1 MGSYLNPGN
10 KGFCES
16 LNSAIYVDKSM
27 LIERTNQ
34 VLNTRQKFMCVSR
47 PRRFGKSMAAD
58 MLAAYYDRDVDSLEL
73 FDKLAISG
81 EESCKKHLNQY
92 DVIKINMQEFLS
104 AAGSVGEMLSMLQ
117 SRIILD
123 LKRKYP
129 DYADSNHLMF
139 VMQDIFAYTKHP
151 FVILIDEWD
160 CLFREYRQDME
171 AQKQYLDFLRAWLKD
186 KEYVALAYMTG
197 ILPIKKYGSHSA
209 LNMFTEYSMTDPGN
223 LAEYFGFTE
232 REVKALC
239 TKYHMSFEE
248 AKAWYDGYQLVSHTE
263 KGNLCH
269 SMYSPKSVVESM
281 LRHRFGTYWN
291 QTETYEALKIY
302 IQMDMDGLKDAVVRM
317 LAGEGIPVNTGT
329 FSNDMTTFAIRDD
342 VLTLLVH
349 LGYLTYDSIDETV
362 RIPNKEVSQEY
373 VNAIRTM
380 DWHEVIASVEASRK
394 LLEALWAMDGKT
406 VAEGIDRAH
415 REISILQ
422 YNDEN
427 ALSCTIHLAFYF
439 AREYYTI
446 IREFP
451 SGKGFADICFLPRKL
466 YAEKPAVVV
475 ELKWDKDVYG
485 AIEQIK
491 DRQYVE
497 ALKDY
502 RGNILL
508 AGISYDKKT
517 KEHTCVIEKM
527 QK

>member
-1 MGSYLNPGN
+1 MGMYLNVGN
-10 KGFCES
+10 DGFRSVRKG
-16 LNSAIYVDKSM
+16 LYVDKTG
-27 LIERTNQ
+27 LISFVNAALGTKEK
-34 VLNTRQKFMCVSR
+34 LICVSR
-47 PRRFGKSMAAD
+47 PRRFGKSYAAQ
-58 MLAAYYDRDVDSLEL
+58 MLCAYYDKNCDSDSLFRDLKIAQDPSYQE
-73 FDKLAISG
+73 
-81 EESCKKHLNQY
+81 HRNRY
-92 DVIKINMQEFLS
+92 DVIYLDVTWFISTAPRLEEVVGYLQEQVVRELAEAFPMVEES
-104 AAGSVGEMLSMLQ
+104 ASLPMMLS
-117 SRIILD
+117 RTAEATGHRFI
-123 LKRKYP
+123 
-129 DYADSNHLMF
+129 
-139 VMQDIFAYTKHP
+139 
-151 FVILIDEWD
+151 ILIDEWD
-160 CLFREYRQDME
+160 ALFREEKNETESQR
-171 AQKQYLDFLRAWLKD
+171 
-186 KEYVALAYMTG
+186 EYVQLLRGLFKSSQTDRMIEGAYMTG
-197 ILPIKKYGSHSA
+197 ILPIKKYGTQSA
-209 LNMFTEYSMTDPGN
+209 LTDFREYTMLQPQM
-223 LAEYFGFTE
+223 LAEYIGFTE
-232 REVKALC
+232 EEVEGLC
-239 TKYHMSFEE
+239 GRYGLDFGE
-248 AKAWYDGYQLVSHTE
+248 ARKWYDGYSFRQAKSI
-263 KGNLCH
+263 
-269 SMYSPKSVVESM
+269 YSPNSIVRAVKNGE
-281 LRHRFGTYWN
+281 FGDYWTE
-291 QTETYEALKIY
+291 TETYESLKYY
-302 IQMDMDGLKDAVVRM
+302 IGMNEDGLRDAIISM
-317 LAGEGIPVNTGT
+317 LSGLRYRINTRT
-329 FSNDMTTFAIRDD
+329 FQNDMWSMKSKDD

-491 DRQYVE
+491 NRQYVE

-502 RGNILL
+502 QGNILL
-508 AGISYDKKT
+508 AGISYEKKT

>member
-27 LIERTNQ
+27 LIKRTNQ

-58 MLAAYYDRDVDSLEL
+58 MLAAYYDRDVDSSEL
-73 FDKLAISG
+73 FDKLAISR

-129 DYADSNHLMF
+129 DYADSNHLIF
-139 VMQDIFAYTKHP
+139 VMQDIFAYTKHL

-160 CLFREYRQDME
+160 CLFREYRQNIE

-239 TKYHMSFEE
+239 TEYHMNFEE

-317 LAGEGIPVNTGT
+317 LAGEGIPVNIGT

-491 DRQYVE
+491 NRQYVE

-502 RGNILL
+502 QGNILL
-508 AGISYDKKT
+508 AGISYEKKT